1 MFWLFGHE
9 ACGILAPQSRI
20 ESAPLALE
28 GETLTTGPLGK
39 FPGSSSEWAV
49 VKNLPGSAGDEE
61 DVRSTPGAGRSLE

>member
-1 MFWLFGHE
+1 MGDLSSWTSDQT
-9 ACGILAPQSRI
+9 PS
-20 ESAPLALE
+20 PALE